1 MVTAG
6 VGVWVNGRH
15 VSVPTNAARV
25 GTGPRV
31 VVRLTGPV
39 TTHDR
44 TTIERAGARVE
55 FWCPPYG
62 ACVTLLRPDAAA
74 LLAALPRVAGFVP
87 YAQQHCDRALGRPRR
102 APGNRWLDVICFAA
116 ADRSRVA
123 AELRRRGATVLD
135 EAHSKLRIDWP
146 GDAAPIRDVVGVK
159 VVERP
164 RPARLAH
171 SGLADSELLRTGLA
185 PDLDDAQP
193 DGRWRTDLDGRGEL
207 IAVADTGLDTGDR
220 RTVAADLAGRVRTV
234 VSWPINPSWAPF
246 VTNPGADDGP
256 ADRAS
261 GHGTYVAGVAAGDGA
276 ASGGTHR
283 GVAPGAKVV
292 FQALEQWVAVAPG
305 HPEVGASGF
314 SLAGRPTDLRELF
327 VQARGLGARV
337 HVNAWGSPARGAYDN
352 DSYEADLFLHEH
364 RDALV
369 LFAAGND
376 GRDADGDRLVDP
388 ASLESPATAKNVLT
402 VGATEGSQQI
412 GFFGTWAQLQNGGR
426 VFANA
431 ADRADPVAGQPDR
444 IALLSSAGPTA
455 DGRIKPDVCAPGT
468 DIVGPRSSVATGNG
482 WGLVDPAPHY
492 MADGGTSVAVA
503 VAGGCCALLRQ
514 AWRAHRHGRSPA
526 GATLKAL
533 VILGAAPV
541 LSRAGAA
548 PESRFVAGHGRID
561 LDGSLPTTAAGEQ
574 VRILSDSTAHGA
586 VATGR
591 SRTFRL
597 ALPHGGRLRAVLC
610 WYDVPGE
617 HLINDLDLTLTG
629 PAVSTPIWGN
639 HEPGHPDRPGG
650 PDRVNSV
657 EVIDAGGLAAGT
669 WVLTVTGA
677 NVPAGPQP
685 FSLVARGRAII

>member
-1 MVTAG
+1 
-6 VGVWVNGRH
+6 
-15 VSVPTNAARV
+15 
-25 GTGPRV
+25 V

-39 TTHDR
+39 TARDR
-44 TTIERAGARVE
+44 ALVEQAGARVE

-74 LLAALPRVAGFVP
+74 RLSALPHVAGFVP

-102 APGNRWLDVICFAA
+102 APGSRWLDVICFAA
-116 ADRSRVA
+116 TDRPRVA

-146 GDAAPIRDVVGVK
+146 GAVAPIRDVVGVK

-171 SGLADSELLRTGLA
+171 SGLAHTGLA
-185 PDLDDAQP
+185 HTGLALDLDDARP
-193 DGRWRTDLDGRGEL
+193 DGSWRTDLDGRGEL

-220 RTVAADLAGRVRTV
+220 RTVAADLAGRVRTI

-276 ASGGTHR
+276 ASGGTRR
-283 GVAPGAKVV
+283 GVAPGARVV
-292 FQALEQWVAVAPG
+292 FQALEQWVAVAPA
-305 HPEVGASGF
+305 HPEVGATGF

-327 VQARGLGARV
+327 VQARGFGARV
-337 HVNAWGSPARGAYDN
+337 HVNAWGTPARGAYDN
-352 DSYEADLFLHEH
+352 DSYEVDLFLHEH

-376 GRDADGDRLVDP
+376 GRDADGDRRVDP
-388 ASLESPATAKNVLT
+388 ASLESPAPAKNVLT

-412 GFFGTWAQLQNGGR
+412 GFLGTWAQLQNDGR

-468 DIVGPRSSVATGNG
+468 DIVGPRSSVATGTG

-514 AWRAHRHGRSPA
+514 AWRAQRHGRSPA

-541 LSRAGAA
+541 FSRAGNAV
-548 PESRFVAGHGRID
+548 ESRFVAGHGRID
-561 LDGSLPTTAAGEQ
+561 LDGSLPTTGAGEQ
-574 VRILSDSTAHGA
+574 VRILSDATAHGA

-591 SRTFRL
+591 TRTFRV

-629 PAVSTPIWGN
+629 PGVTVPIWGN

-657 EVIDAGGLAAGT
+657 EVIDADGLAAGT

-685 FSLVARGRAII
+685 FSLVARGRAIT